1 MSELKTL
8 PLSKA
13 FWFQE
18 GPGVRKWQFT
28 SSGVKLLNVANIE
41 KSGNLNLEKTD
52 RHLDEAEVASKYSHF
67 LVDAGDLV
75 IASSGISF
83 DEDGLLRTRGAFV
96 EEVHLPLCLNTST
109 IRFKAQEGVSD
120 LRFLRLWLDSQEFR
134 VQITKLVTGSAQQ
147 NFGPSHLKALQ
158 ITLPPIAHQKRIAA
172 ILDQAKALRSYRREA
187 IGLLDE
193 LGRSVFLEMFG
204 DPVTNPKGWNKVP
217 FSELLSA
224 IESGKSPN
232 CLDRPAIEG
241 EWGVLKLGAVTW
253 CEYNP
258 LENKALPP
266 QEKTDP
272 TYEVKVGD
280 LLFTRKNTYDLVAAC
295 VLVRNTPTRLLLPD
309 LIFRF
314 CLKPDALID
323 SCFLHQLLIE
333 PRKRREMQKLASG
346 SSSSMPNISKAKL
359 QTVLIEVPPLP
370 LQQQFA
376 QRIAAI
382 EALKATQRE
391 AIVQLDRLFASLQH
405 RAFRGE
411 L

>member
-1 MSELKTL
+1 MNVKSVQLAEIAVINPSIAKESVSDNELVAFVPMASVSANP
-8 PLSKA
+8 PLV
-13 FWFQE
+13 E
-18 GPGVRKWQFT
+18 V
-28 SSGVKLLNVANIE
+28 
-41 KSGNLNLEKTD
+41 
-52 RHLDEAEVASKYSHF
+52 AEVRPFLSAKTGFSYFQNGDILVAKITPCFENGKIAQAQINQLHGFGSTEFHVVRPHSNCADARYVLHF
-67 LVDAGDLV
+67 LRQDYIRL
-75 IASSGISF
+75 
-83 DEDGLLRTRGAFV
+83 DGER
-96 EEVHLPLCLNTST
+96 NM
-109 IRFKAQEGVSD
+109 
-120 LRFLRLWLDSQEFR
+120 
-134 VQITKLVTGSAQQ
+134 TGSAGQRRVPKH
-147 NFGPSHLKALQ
+147 FLEALK
-158 ITLPPIAHQKRIAA
+158 IPLPPIAHQKRIAA
-172 ILDQAKALRSYRREA
+172 ILDQAEALRSHRREA

-204 DPVTNPKGWNKVP
+204 DPVTNPMGWNRVP
-217 FSELLSA
+217 FGELLSA

-232 CLDRPAIEG
+232 CLDRPVIEG

-258 LENKALPP
+258 AENKALPP
-266 QEKTDP
+266 QEKPDP
-272 TYEVKVGD
+272 THEVKVGD

-295 VLVRNTPTRLLLPD
+295 VLVRSTPTRLLLPD

-314 CLKPDALID
+314 RLKPDALVD
-323 SCFLHQLLIE
+323 PYFLHQLLIE

-359 QTVLIEVPPLP
+359 QTILIEVPPLP

-391 AIVQLDRLFASLQH
+391 AIGQIDALFASLQH

>member
-1 MSELKTL
+1 MEVSIKRLGELAETITKGTTPTSL
-8 PLSKA
+8 GMNFAEGGIA
-13 FWFQE
+13 FLRVQ
-18 GPGVRKWQFT
+18 
-28 SSGVKLLNVANIE
+28 NIE
-41 KSGNLNLEKTD
+41 HGKVFFEKETLHIDEKTHRILKRSQIRARD
-52 RHLDEAEVASKYSHF
+52 ILVTIAGSIGRAAIVPDNAPDLNCNQAVAIVRIQDKVFHPY
-67 LVDAGDLV
+67 
-75 IASSGISF
+75 
-83 DEDGLLRTRGAFV
+83 
-96 EEVHLPLCLNTST
+96 
-109 IRFKAQEGVSD
+109 
-120 LRFLRLWLDSQEFR
+120 LRLWLESEDAQTQMR
-134 VQITKLVTGSAQQ
+134 GATVTGTISNLSLTQLG
-147 NFGPSHLKALQ
+147 NLQ
-158 ITLPPIAHQKRIAA
+158 VPLPPIAQQKRIAA
-172 ILDQAKALRSYRREA
+172 ILDQAEALRSHRREA
-187 IGLLDE
+187 IGLLDK

-204 DPVTNPKGWNKVP
+204 DPVTNPMGWNRVP
-217 FSELLSA
+217 FSELLSS

-232 CLDRPAIEG
+232 CLDRPAIKG

-266 QEKTDP
+266 QEKPDP
-272 TYEVKVGD
+272 IHEVKAGD
-280 LLFTRKNTYDLVAAC
+280 LLFTRKNTYDLIAAC
-295 VLVRNTPTRLLLPD
+295 VLVRCTPTRLLLPD

-314 CLKPDALID
+314 RLRPDSLMD

-391 AIVQLDRLFASLQH
+391 ALSQLDALFASLQH